1 MRDRSGSKGIGGS
14 IHIGALG
21 STLALALLLIGL
33 AMPGVAS
40 AHNRRDLLG
49 GKYQAVAGWLNEPA
63 FDDQLNGFD
72 LSVRDQMQK
81 DAQGVGKPV
90 EGLEQSLKVEVIY
103 AGAHTGHGGE
113 TLELELRAR
122 HNLPG
127 RYAAYFHPTQAE
139 RYTVRLYGQLDGQAI
154 DERFELAA
162 PEASSAVQ
170 FPKAEEEHVG
180 HIIPELHLA
189 TALSIAG
196 LIMGMLGLAAGIVAL
211 RRGRGATAAGAGGR
225 MAVQGGHGD

>member
-1 MRDRSGSKGIGGS
+1 MRDRGAIKGIGGR

-21 STLALALLLIGL
+21 SALALALLLIGL
-33 AMPGVAS
+33 AMPGIAS

-49 GKYQAVAGWLNEPA
+49 GKYQAVAGWLNEPV
-63 FDDQLNGFD
+63 FEDQLNGFD
-72 LSVRDQMQK
+72 LTVRDQTQK

-90 EGLEQSLKVEVIY
+90 EGLEQSLKVEVVY
-103 AGAHTGHGGE
+103 AGEHAGHGGE

-127 RYAAYFHPTQAE
+127 RYAAYFQPTQAE
-139 RYTVRLYGQLDGQAI
+139 RYTVRVYGKLEGQAI

-162 PEASSAVQ
+162 PEALSAVQ
-170 FPKAEEEHVG
+170 FPEAEEGHLG

-196 LIMGMLGLAAGIVAL
+196 LAMGALGLAAGILAL
-211 RRGRGATAAGAGGR
+211 RRGTATAPARSQLATRSGAG
-225 MAVQGGHGD
+225 D